1 MIKTVSVANQFGDEI
16 STNFVGVYEAPYVIT
31 KIEGHGPV
39 GADINLTQFATNDG
53 AMYNSARVG
62 ERVLSLTLAVV
73 AQPGKTIEHARRWIY
88 KTYTVKTRVTMV
100 FTTDTGTYIITG
112 YVEKC
117 EPDIFDKITKVKIT
131 IVCPDPYFYSP
142 AKTVTSVASVK
153 GGFEFPF
160 ADNITKT
167 DGEVLFSFGE
177 NGLRYFANDPNID
190 ARWVKSDKKG
200 LNRYGQDLS
209 RLIEKIIPSAGMQ
222 YEIDD
227 AWRTTY
233 LNSMIDDMTSSAV
246 NIGVMSDLDRE
257 LGGTAYFLYV
267 NNQKSDVV
275 TWSSHALK
283 FGEIQN
289 SAKLDMEYSGSFD
302 NGIVI
307 RSKLYGKLAD
317 IPRIRYSDSVNPASY
332 LEIDMTRIKNK
343 IGEDFEKGDY
353 IEVGTKNGDKYVRIW
368 HKNHWTSCLNSVGT
382 NPYWPR
388 IRQGHNTITCL
399 IMGDNINQYASEHE
413 VEYDIK
419 HQGI

>member
-1 MIKTVSVANQFGDEI
+1 MIKTVSVVNQFGDEI
-16 STNFVGVYEAPYVIT
+16 STNFVGAYEAPYVIT

-53 AMYNSARVG
+53 TMFNSARVG
-62 ERVLSLTLAVV
+62 ERTMTLTLAVV

-88 KTYTVKTRVTMV
+88 KTYSVKNRVEMAFV
-100 FTTDTGTYIITG
+100 TDTGTYIMTG

-117 EPDIFDKITKVKIT
+117 EPDIFEKITKVKIT
-131 IVCPDPYFYSP
+131 IVCPDPYFYAP
-142 AKTVTSVASVK
+142 AKTVTSISSVK

-160 ADNITKT
+160 ADNTTYIDNET
-167 DGEVLFSFGE
+167 LMSIGE
-177 NGLRYFANDPNID
+177 NGLFWFVNDPNID
-190 ARWVKSDKKG
+190 ATWIKSDRTG
-200 LNRYGQDLS
+200 LNRYGQDMS
-209 RLIEKIIPSAGMQ
+209 RMVDKTVPQAGMR

-227 AWRTTY
+227 SWRTKY
-233 LNSMIDDMTSSAV
+233 LNSMIDDMTNSAV
-246 NIGVMSDLDRE
+246 NIGVMSEIDRD

-267 NNQKSDVV
+267 NKFKSGKGV
-275 TWSSHALK
+275 WPSHVLK

-289 SAKLDMEYSGSFD
+289 NAKLDMEYSGSFD

-317 IPRIRYSDSVNPASY
+317 IPRIRYSDSINPTSY
-332 LEIDMTRIKNK
+332 LEIDMARVKSK

-353 IEVGTKNGDKYVRIW
+353 IEVGTKNGNKYVRIW
-368 HKNHWTSCLNSVGT
+368 HKNHWTSCLNAIGT

-388 IRQGHNTITCL
+388 IQQGTNTITCL
-399 IMGDNINQYASEHE
+399 IMGDKVNQYAAEHE

>member
-1 MIKTVSVANQFGDEI
+1 MIKTVSVVNQFGDEI
-16 STNFVGVYEAPYVIT
+16 STNFVGTYEAPYVIT

-39 GADINLTQFATNDG
+39 GADINLTQFATADG

-62 ERVLSLTLAVV
+62 ERALSLTLAVV

-88 KTYTVKTRVTMV
+88 KTYAVKNHVTMV
-100 FTTDTGTYIITG
+100 FTTDTGTYIMTG

-131 IVCPDPYFYSP
+131 IVCPNPYFYSP
-142 AKTVTSVASVK
+142 AKTVTSIQSVT

-160 ADNITKT
+160 ADNTT
-167 DGEVLFSFGE
+167 AVNGEVLFSSGE
-177 NGLRYFANDPNID
+177 NGLRYFVNDPNID
-190 ARWVKSDKKG
+190 AKWVKSGKVG
-200 LNRYGQDLS
+200 LNRYGQDMS
-209 RLIEKIIPSAGMQ
+209 RMVEKIVPAAGLR
-222 YEIDD
+222 YEINDD
-227 AWRTTY
+227 WRTTY

-246 NIGVMSDLDRE
+246 NIGAMSDSDRE

-267 NNQKSDVV
+267 NNTKSDVV
-275 TWSSHALK
+275 KWPSHALK

-307 RSKLYGKLAD
+307 RSKLYGKLVD
-317 IPRIRYSDSVNPASY
+317 IPMIRYSDSVNPTSY
-332 LEIDMTRIKNK
+332 LELNMTHVKDK

-368 HKNHWTSCLNSVGT
+368 HKNHWTSCLNAVGT

-388 IRQGHNTITCL
+388 IQQGRNTITCL
-399 IMGDNINQYASEHE
+399 IMGDNVNQYAAEHE

>member
-1 MIKTVSVANQFGDEI
+1 MIKTVSVVNQFGDEI

-88 KTYTVKTRVTMV
+88 KTYTVKNRVTMV
-100 FTTDTGTYIITG
+100 FTTDTGTYIVKG

-131 IVCPDPYFYSP
+131 IVCPDPYFYAP
-142 AKTVTSVASVK
+142 AKTVTNVSSVK
-153 GGFEFPF
+153 SVFEFPF
-160 ADNITKT
+160 ADNTTKI
-167 DGEVLFSFGE
+167 DGGVLFSIG
-177 NGLRYFANDPNID
+177 GDGQIYYANDPNVD
-190 ARWVKSDKKG
+190 ATWVKSDKTG
-200 LNRYGQDLS
+200 LDLYGRDMS
-209 RLIEKIIPSAGMQ
+209 RMVKKIVPSGGMR
-222 YEIDD
+222 YEIADYWNTD
-227 AWRTTY
+227 Y
-233 LNSMIDDMTSSAV
+233 LNSIIDDMTSSAV
-246 NIGVMSDLDRE
+246 SIGVMSEMDRE
-257 LGGTAYFLYV
+257 LGGTAYFLYINNIPGVIV
-267 NNQKSDVV
+267 N
-275 TWSSHALK
+275 WPSHALK

-289 SAKLDMEYSGSFD
+289 SAKLDMEYSGSFE
-302 NGIVI
+302 NGVVI

-317 IPRIRYSDSVNPASY
+317 IPRIRYSDSINSSSY
-332 LEIDMTRIKNK
+332 LEIDMARVKDK

-353 IEVGTKNGDKYVRIW
+353 LEVGTKNGDKYVRIW
-368 HKNHWTSCLNSVGT
+368 HKNHWTSCLNAVGT

-388 IRQGHNTITCL
+388 IRQGANTVTCL
-399 IMGDNINQYASEHE
+399 IMGDNTNQYAAEHE

-419 HQGI
+419 YQGI

>member
-1 MIKTVSVANQFGDEI
+1 MIKTVSVVNQFGDEI

-31 KIEGHGPV
+31 KIESHGPV

-88 KTYTVKTRVTMV
+88 KTYAVKNRVTMV
-100 FTTDTGTYIITG
+100 FTTDTGVYIITG

-131 IVCPDPYFYSP
+131 IVCPDPYFYAP
-142 AKTVTSVASVK
+142 AKTVTNILSVK

-160 ADNITKT
+160 ADNTTEINS
-167 DGEVLFSFGE
+167 DVLFSFGE

-190 ARWVKSDKKG
+190 AAWVKSDKTG
-200 LNRYGQDLS
+200 FNRYGQDMS
-209 RLIEKIIPSAGMQ
+209 RMVEKIVSKAGMR
-222 YEIDD
+222 YEIHDD
-227 AWRTTY
+227 WRTTY

-246 NIGVMSDLDRE
+246 NIGVMRELDRE

-267 NNQKSDVV
+267 NNQKNDGVK
-275 TWSSHALK
+275 WPSHALK
-283 FGEIQN
+283 FGEIQS
-289 SAKLDMEYSGSFD
+289 SAKLDVEYTGSFD
-302 NGIVI
+302 NGFVI

-317 IPRIRYSDSVNPASY
+317 IPRIRYSDSIKSTSY
-332 LEIDMTRIKNK
+332 LEIDMTRVKDK

-353 IEVGTKNGDKYVRIW
+353 IEVGTKNGNKYVRIW
-368 HKNHWTSCLNSVGT
+368 HKNRWTSCLNAVGT

-388 IRQGHNTITCL
+388 IKQGRNTITCL
-399 IMGDNINQYASEHE
+399 IIGDNVNQYAAEHE

>member
-1 MIKTVSVANQFGDEI
+1 MIKTVSVVNQFGDEI

-88 KTYTVKTRVTMV
+88 KTYAVKNRVTMV
-100 FTTDTGTYIITG
+100 FTTDTGTYIMTG

-131 IVCPDPYFYSP
+131 IVCPDPYFYAP
-142 AKTVTSVASVK
+142 AKTVTSIQSVK

-160 ADNITKT
+160 ADNATEI
-167 DGEVLFSFGE
+167 DSEALFSIGE
-177 NGLRYFANDPNID
+177 NGLLYYVNDPNIN
-190 ARWVKSDKKG
+190 ATWVTSDKTG
-200 LNRYGQDLS
+200 FNRYGQDMS
-209 RLIEKIIPSAGMQ
+209 RMVEKIVLDAGLR
-222 YEIDD
+222 YEIYEY
-227 AWRTTY
+227 WKRQY
-233 LNSMIDDMTSSAV
+233 LTSMVDDMTSSAV
-246 NIGVMSDLDRE
+246 NIGVMSEADRE

-267 NNQKSDVV
+267 KDQKSDAVK
-275 TWSSHALK
+275 WPSHVLK

-289 SAKLDMEYSGSFD
+289 SAKLEMEYSGSFD

-317 IPRIRYSDSVNPASY
+317 IPRIRYSDSINSTLY
-332 LEIDMTRIKNK
+332 LEIDMTRVKNK

-353 IEVGTKNGDKYVRIW
+353 IEVGTKNGNKYVRIW
-368 HKNHWTSCLNSVGT
+368 HKNHWTSCLNAVGT

-388 IRQGHNTITCL
+388 IQQGRNTIMCL
-399 IMGDNINQYASEHE
+399 IMGDNVNQYAAEHE